1 MAKSTETGDQHVTPA
16 WVNPA
21 SFSRHGWQRATSKY
35 FTSLSESIRFPK
47 AGEARV
53 KDTGSERQ
61 LLGDPGAPGENL
73 ARKQRRRILVQPVLE
88 RLCHL
93 TQ

>member
-47 AGEARV
+47 AVVTARFSPRTEQQPGKPLPSV
-53 KDTGSERQ
+53 EQASVELTG
-61 LLGDPGAPGENL
+61 
-73 ARKQRRRILVQPVLE
+73 VQ
-88 RLCHL
+88 
-93 TQ
+93 